1 MEFALR
7 TTGHAPDLAA
17 IEREIA
23 ELDPAVLLDLDA
35 SGRTVRISTSAS
47 NDELLA
53 CLQRAGIAAGPDDV
67 IQLPSVCCG
76 GCGG

>member
-7 TTGHAPDLAA
+7 TTGSAPDLAA

-23 ELDPAVLLDLDA
+23 AFDPAVLLDVDA

-47 NDELLA
+47 DGELLA
-53 CLQRAGIAAGPDDV
+53 CLRRAGLAVTTDDV
-67 IQLPSVCCG
+67 TRLPSVCCG